1 MAFLLRSFATP
12 PPPTSRSSL
21 WRYEYPNEYCGL
33 ESLVVSRWGMRS
45 IDHSTARWRSIT
57 ILTSIQVFGFPEVIG
72 WDDAPTEPHAVH
84 LSLEWS
90 SITPW
95 DTTQIAGSL
104 PKLLRHL
111 YHPHVRSLCFI
122 FDMDG
127 HNIIPV
133 RTWAEILSMYRAVQH
148 LNIYGTVST
157 SLLDAL
163 LQHATHFLE
172 PCSSSLQLPVPFCHV
187 CAQLL

>member
-1 MAFLLRSFATP
+1 M
-12 PPPTSRSSL
+12 
-21 WRYEYPNEYCGL
+21 
-33 ESLVVSRWGMRS
+33 
-45 IDHSTARWRSIT
+45 
-57 ILTSIQVFGFPEVIG
+57 TSIQVFGFPEVIG

-172 PCSSSLQLPVPFCHV
+172 PVPPHCNCRALLPCLCSVALTVDTNVMTSLNHYAVALSNTYPAVQIVLDHY
-187 CAQLL
+187 